1 MKKVD
6 IKAHTHLEKYKHST
20 SISIQLPEQER
31 IRQKIRENFFY
42 ALIFGLEECKFK

>member
-6 IKAHTHLEKYKHST
+6 IKAQAHLEKYKHST